1 MEGMID
7 FLVHNY
13 MWFLVVT
20 IILIF
25 ALIGYIVEVRE
36 YKKVKQFGGVS
47 KEVELNFENL
57 AKQAQNKTLNTT
69 VMQNN
74 GPSSMGNPSMMNS
87 SGNMN
92 MGTPLQ
98 NNSMNFSQSNMGN
111 QPQNFGN

>member
-1 MEGMID
+1 MEGIID

-13 MWFLVVT
+13 MWFLVIT

-57 AKQAQNKTLNTT
+57 AKQAQNKTLGTT
-69 VMQNN
+69 VMKNN
-74 GPSSMGNPSMMNS
+74 GMNNLGNNQIMNA
-87 SGNMN
+87 GVNMN
-92 MGTPLQ
+92 RNSPLQ
-98 NNSMNFSQSNMGN
+98 NNTMGN
-111 QPQNFGN
+111 GFQNFK